1 MRRVRPP
8 LSLMIFDFN
17 YAIPSIIHMGM
28 RAPKIWEIQVFL
40 SLYYKRS
47 IE

>member
-17 YAIPSIIHMGM
+17 YAIPSIRINKTYGD
-28 RAPKIWEIQVFL
+28 EISKDLGNTSVL
-40 SLYYKRS
+40 IL
-47 IE
+47 IL